1 MDPIAQVY
9 LDKYLASLAPE
20 QREKY
25 QRVDSYYFCADE
37 ESANLCAELVL
48 QGEKRATAGLLWS
61 YEDEEEPLPEI
72 GQLNVITNWEK
83 IPQCIVETTSVEQM
97 PFNEVSAEFAF
108 EEGEGDKTLD
118 FWRKVHWK
126 FFSAECKELGREPT
140 QEMLVILEK
149 FKMIYQGN

>member
-1 MDPIAQVY
+1 MGPKAQVY
-9 LDKYLASLAPE
+9 LDKYMASLPPE

-25 QRVDSYYFCADE
+25 QKADSYYFCADA

-61 YEDEEEPLPEI
+61 YENEKEPLPEI

-83 IPQCIVETTSVEQM
+83 TPLCIVETTSVEQM

-108 EEGEGDKTLD
+108 EEGEGDKTLE

-126 FFSAECKELGREPT
+126 FFSAECKELDREPT
-140 QEMLVILEK
+140 QEMLVVLEK